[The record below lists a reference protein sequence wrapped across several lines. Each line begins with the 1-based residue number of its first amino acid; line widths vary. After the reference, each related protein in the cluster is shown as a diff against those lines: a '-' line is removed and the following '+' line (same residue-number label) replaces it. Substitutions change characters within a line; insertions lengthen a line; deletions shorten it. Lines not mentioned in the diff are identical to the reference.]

1 MTLRVNSV
9 STRNVGMPVSNPV
22 HPEPAG
28 VEKQQNIEGGI
39 DLLLTEP
46 AIAAVPTAN
55 FIAVQTRKFCS
66 EHGIEVTIRIA
77 ADGGAARI
85 QGNVFQIVQPGKQ
98 AHLGERAYPREQSEF
113 DVRVAELDGRVEPVQ
128 GLAVGLGRVRLRQ
141 RVEDRLIVFTD
152 QHDHP
157 LPGAFVQ
164 GFDNLGEAD
173 GALGVAWGR
182 PTRRSMAS
190 SCATTSSCK

>member
-22 HPEPAG
+22 RPEPAG
-28 VEKQQNIEGGI
+28 VEKQQNIEGVI

-46 AIAAVPTAN
+46 AIAVVPTAN

-77 ADGGAARI
+77 ADGGVARI

-98 AHLGERAYPREQSEF
+98 AHLGERAYP
-113 DVRVAELDGRVEPVQ
+113 
-128 GLAVGLGRVRLRQ
+128 
-141 RVEDRLIVFTD
+141 
-152 QHDHP
+152 
-157 LPGAFVQ
+157 
-164 GFDNLGEAD
+164 
-173 GALGVAWGR
+173 
-182 PTRRSMAS
+182 
-190 SCATTSSCK
+190 